1 MSVIVALKT
10 YFTTYATPAGL
21 ESGAPLWVDFLG
33 PNPTQYA
40 IIPLP
45 GTKIVTWYINGG
57 SVREFP
63 FAFQSMRSTADEL
76 ERLET
81 SGFYEALSDWF
92 ETQTEAGTLPT
103 ITGSP
108 TRTATAIETLGWAFL
123 YEQGDS
129 STGIY
134 QVNCKLTYEQ
144 AP

>member
-1 MSVIVALKT
+1 MSVIAALKT

-21 ESGAPLWVDFLG
+21 ESGAPIWVDFLG

-63 FAFQSMRSTADEL
+63 FAFQSMSSTADEV
-76 ERLET
+76 ERLGNV
-81 SGFYEALSDWF
+81 GFYEALSDWF
-92 ETQTEAGTLPT
+92 ETQTEAGILPT
-103 ITGSP
+103 LTGSP
-108 TRTATAIETLGWAFL
+108 IKTATAIEYLGWAFML
-123 YEQGDS
+123 EQGQS
-129 STGIY
+129 ETGIY
-134 QVNCKLTYEQ
+134 QIQCKLTYEQ